1 MYVSLL
7 RVHECNTFAPSLPMH
22 DLLLLSCLTLQ
33 LECPVCRDAIA
44 PGSVCLNAVASTQQT
59 AAALHKQDEEMNFI
73 PSPELKVWQDR
84 MASLL
89 WKQKQKGGVIDPN
102 SEDDVID
109 ETWVSG
115 ITEVELSVTNNAI
128 KNNSCNR

>member
-1 MYVSLL
+1 M
-7 RVHECNTFAPSLPMH
+7 
-22 DLLLLSCLTLQ
+22 
-33 LECPVCRDAIA
+33 CRDPIV
-44 PGSVCLNAVASTQQT
+44 PGSGCLDAVAGSQSVT
-59 AAALHKQDEEMNFI
+59 AAALHELDEEVNFA
-73 PSPELKVWQDR
+73 PSPELKAWQDR

-115 ITEVELSVTNNAI
+115 TTRGG
-128 KNNSCNR
+128 CF

>member
-1 MYVSLL
+1 MYD
-7 RVHECNTFAPSLPMH
+7 H
-22 DLLLLSCLTLQ
+22 DHLAIVFQ
-33 LECPVCRDAIA
+33 LECPVCRDPIP
-44 PGSVCLNAVASTQQT
+44 PGSVCLDTVAGSQSATV
-59 AAALHKQDEEMNFI
+59 AALHELDDEVNFA
-73 PSPELKVWQDR
+73 PSPELKAWQDR

-115 ITEVELSVTNNAI
+115 ITALGVGEI
-128 KNNSCNR
+128 